1 MRARRCA
8 RARPSCGRSCRPS
21 STASSRWRCGGCT
34 PPSPR
39 SNKWCDHCRDLA
51 QPLQDAQAALKG
63 TVKFAQLDCDKYFEV
78 CEAFGVEGAEG
89 AGTPWIGW
97 FKDGLLQA
105 GYDGERTKAGFVAWA
120 KARKDEL

>member
-1 MRARRCA
+1 
-8 RARPSCGRSCRPS
+8 
-21 STASSRWRCGGCT
+21 
-34 PPSPR
+34 
-39 SNKWCDHCRDLA
+39 
-51 QPLQDAQAALKG
+51 
-63 TVKFAQLDCDKYFEV
+63 VKFAQLDCDKYFEV

-120 KARKDEL
+120 KAHKAEL